1 MTISDGS
8 CPTGRSFLVF
18 PLLGL
23 AVLVVTVE
31 KNLAL
36 LPCESAADHRSSP
49 GAEVVAVVVDGV
61 FHYSNAWLWKSCNLR
76 RLHFQRAI
84 ELLRWHGLV

>member
-8 CPTGRSFLVF
+8 GPTGRSFFVF

-31 KNLAL
+31 KDLAL
-36 LPCESAADHRSSP
+36 LHRESAAYYRSSP
-49 GAEVVAVVVDGV
+49 GAEVVAVEVDGV
-61 FHYSNAWLWKSCNLR
+61 G
-76 RLHFQRAI
+76 QR
-84 ELLRWHGLV
+84 V